1 MEIRQEGYD
10 SSDEQVSIWAVRRK
24 LFAAYFITFS
34 LLFALIS
41 GIAAWLSWSPV
52 FNVRDAAE
60 LAMTAMG
67 LASGRVLWLAAFSII
82 TVEVSNVIVEYLI
95 VDRYKRGKSEGI
107 KEGVKGERS
116 KWQAWYERQQ
126 AAQREGLPFDEP
138 PPGFGDE
145 KGK

>member
-1 MEIRQEGYD
+1 MEIRQEDYD
-10 SSDEQVSIWAVRRK
+10 PSDEQVSIWAVRRK

-95 VDRYKRGKSEGI
+95 VDRYKRGK
-107 KEGVKGERS
+107 KETHAE
-116 KWQAWYERQQ
+116 WQAWYERQQ

-138 PPGFGDE
+138 PPAGPEE
-145 KGK
+145 KRTWWNR